1 MGEIITL
8 SPAEDPDDDS
18 HDSQYGN
25 LCRPFDKK
33 GLRSEISKQCHGY
46 ESIRSFDGFTA
57 LIEYLE
63 SASPKEVAN
72 TITRQEVLGIISR
85 ARQSCDFSSLEGWLA
100 RLEQIIRKH
109 NGDNSID

>member
-8 SPAEDPDDDS
+8 SPAEDPDDD
-18 HDSQYGN
+18 HNSQYGN
-25 LCRPFDKK
+25 LCRPFNKK
-33 GLRSEISKQCHGY
+33 ELQLDVSNQCREY
-46 ESIRSFDGFTA
+46 ESIKAFDDFTA

-63 SASPKEVAN
+63 SASPKEAAYI
-72 TITRQEVLGIISR
+72 ITRQETFTIISR
-85 ARQSCDFSSLEGWLA
+85 ARQSCDFSSLEGWLV

>member
-8 SPAEDPDDDS
+8 SPAEDPDDNS

-25 LCRPFDKK
+25 LCRSFDKK
-33 GLRSEISKQCHGY
+33 GLRSEISKRCHDY
-46 ESIRSFDGFTA
+46 ESIRAFDDFTA

-63 SASPKEVAN
+63 SASPKEVAYI
-72 TITRQEVLGIISR
+72 ITRQETFTIISR
-85 ARQSCDFSSLEGWLA
+85 ARQSCDFSSLEGWLV

-109 NGDNSID
+109 NGDSSTD